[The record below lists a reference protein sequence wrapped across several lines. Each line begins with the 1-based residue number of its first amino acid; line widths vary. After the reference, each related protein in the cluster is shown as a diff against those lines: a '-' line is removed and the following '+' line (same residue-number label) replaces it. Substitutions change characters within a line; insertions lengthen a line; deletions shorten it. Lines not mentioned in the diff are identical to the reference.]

1 MAYNEHGGAMKERKR
16 EQRNASAVLLPRRH
30 MSDLG
35 WGFIVAWGIS
45 IIFTG
50 TFTHDDAS
58 NLGVFWLTSMIGA
71 PAGLLSFFLLKDPLA
86 TPKTR
91 DMLQLLA
98 LAGMVVGTAML
109 ALSLSSDAGLAVALQ
124 VFGGIVSS
132 LGTAVYTILWGTYYA
147 SLDMQRIERSAAYS
161 LMIAFACY
169 ACVLLAPEPFAV
181 VLIACFPFLS
191 TFCLRGGEGDLQRSA
206 AKTDGRVSSN
216 FNVRG
221 FIRIGLGVV
230 GATATISLFWSL
242 VNNGTVPLPHSLF
255 EASVLSGMAVAVL
268 LMVYMTRFSRSL
280 NLGTLY
286 RWVLPL
292 VAAAFALLFVPGT
305 VSVLVACLLAFAAQA
320 LLNLLTFVY
329 FAELAQRTGTPPYRV
344 FGLGRFFLEVGFLIG
359 IVVTPAA
366 MLFVGATGSYHGVF
380 AMALAVL
387 IVLVMSSVAIQ
398 DRLAFTLEDREKPMP
413 SSGTDAL
420 EAACDTVAERYRM
433 TNREREILS
442 YLAQGYSLPYIR
454 NELYIAQSTI
464 DTHVR
469 HIYKKMEIHSKE
481 ELITEVRENIE

>member
-1 MAYNEHGGAMKERKR
+1 MKKLNHN
-16 EQRNASAVLLPRRH
+16 QRNTSAVLLPTRH
-30 MSDLG
+30 ISDLG

-58 NLGVFWLTSMIGA
+58 NLGVFWFTSMLGA
-71 PAGLLSFFLLKDPLA
+71 PVGLLAFFFLKDPLSNR
-86 TPKTR
+86 KMR
-91 DMLQLLA
+91 DMLHLLA

-109 ALSLSSDAGLAVALQ
+109 ALSLYSDEALSVALQ
-124 VFGGIVSS
+124 IIGGIVSS
-132 LGTAVYTILWGTYYA
+132 LGTAVYTILWGTYYT

-161 LMIAFACY
+161 LILAFACY
-169 ACVLLAPEPFAV
+169 ACVLVLPEPFAI
-181 VLIACFPFLS
+181 VLIACFPFFS
-191 TFCLRGGEGDLQRSA
+191 TLFLRGGEGSSGQGA
-206 AKTDGRVSSN
+206 ETDGTRSPSH
-216 FNVRG
+216 FNVRS
-221 FIRIGLGVV
+221 FVRIGLGVV
-230 GATATISLFWSL
+230 GATATISLFWSM
-242 VNNGTVPLPHSLF
+242 VNNGTVPLPHTLF
-255 EASVLSGMAVAVL
+255 EASVLSGTAVAVL

-292 VAAAFALLFVPGT
+292 VAAAFALLFMPGT
-305 VSVLVACLLAFAAQA
+305 ISVLVACLLAFAAQA

-329 FAELAQRTGTPPYRV
+329 FAELAKRTNAPPYRV

-366 MLFVGATGSYHGVF
+366 MLFVDATGSYHGVF
-380 AMALAVL
+380 AIALAIL

-398 DRLAFTLEDREKPMP
+398 DRLAFTLEDRENTP
-413 SSGTDAL
+413 STSGTDAL
-420 EAACDTVAERYRM
+420 EAACDTVGMRYRM
-433 TNREREILS
+433 TNREREILA

-469 HIYKKMEIHSKE
+469 HIYKKMGIHSKE
-481 ELITEVRENIE
+481 ELITEVRDTME